1 MDLLIRTAV
10 KQARIPLIDA
20 VYMASTLPARIM
32 GIQDTKGAALE
43 LERMPIS
50 SSSTKRRRAT
60 RFVMH
65 RGRVV
70 RGERNISL

>member
-10 KQARIPLIDA
+10 KRARIPLIDA
-20 VYMASTLPARIM
+20 VYMASATPARIM
-32 GIQDTKGAALE
+32 GIQDTKGALEAGKDADILFLDEDLE
-43 LERMPIS
+43 L
-50 SSSTKRRRAT
+50 

-70 RGERNISL
+70 RGEEYLS